1 MNRSVV
7 AASALLMLGIAAAQV
22 HAQQLFQAP
31 VQFLTDQQTTG
42 VATGDLNGDG
52 LKDVAVSACA
62 CAPATPSKLYVYLQ
76 RADRTL
82 SPTPVEYLLSGGGG
96 SIEIGDVTGDGRAD
110 VVVRAGSGIEVFSQT
125 SAGTLAPSVL
135 YPSNY
140 AEALRVG
147 DLNGDGRLDAIGLEL
162 SLDGHENTEEAGIW
176 YQNPAGA
183 FDAQVLVPLPHGFSD
198 DAELADLNNDGR
210 ADVVVV
216 NPFNEPAIVIL
227 YQNADGTMSAPVS
240 LSIGPG
246 VLSWQVGVGDLDHN
260 GRKDIVASYGGYTT
274 DVHLAVFRQN
284 ADGSFAAPEL
294 LPAADWL
301 TAVEVADAN
310 NDGRLD
316 LLLLHQTS
324 LGVMLQ
330 NADGTLAA
338 EVLSA
343 LPPAG
348 GHPQQGFRAS
358 DLNGDGATDLAYA
371 TVGAQGS
378 LTVLYG
384 MAPPPPTNHPPV
396 AIADRALMVC
406 DGSVVIPVLAN
417 DNDPDGDAL
426 RIASIS
432 RPAYGTAKLTPD
444 GKRIRY
450 EPRRRFRGTDQF
462 TYTIS
467 DGKGGTSSALVVV
480 TVR

>member
-1 MNRSVV
+1 LKKTFI
-7 AASALLMLGIAAAQV
+7 ASALLTLCATGAQV
-22 HAQQLFQAP
+22 QAQQLFQP
-31 VQFLTDQQTTG
+31 PLQFLTDQQTTG
-42 VATGDLNGDG
+42 VAIGDLNGDG
-52 LKDVAVSACA
+52 RKDVAVSACG
-62 CAPATPSKLYVYLQ
+62 CGFSVPSKLYIYTQL
-76 RADRTL
+76 ADRTL

-96 SIEIGDVTGDGRAD
+96 STEIGDVTGDGRAD
-110 VVVRAGSGIEVFSQT
+110 VVVRAGFGIEVFAQT
-125 SAGTLAPSVL
+125 AAGTLAPSTFYL
-135 YPSNY
+135 SNY

-162 SLDGHENTEEAGIW
+162 SVDGHTNTEEAGIW
-176 YQNPAGA
+176 YQNPAGS
-183 FDAQVLVPLPHGFSD
+183 FDPQVLVPLPHGFSD

-210 ADVVVV
+210 ADIVVV

-246 VLSWQVGVGDLDHN
+246 VLSYQVGVGDIDNN

-274 DVHLAVFRQN
+274 DVHLALFRQN
-284 ADGSFAAPEL
+284 ADGSFAAPVL
-294 LPAADWL
+294 VNAADWL

-310 NDGRLD
+310 SDGRQD
-316 LLLLHQTS
+316 VLLLHQTS

-338 EVLSA
+338 ETLIA

-348 GHPQQGFRAS
+348 GHPQQGFRAA
-358 DLNGDGATDLAYA
+358 DINGDGATDIAYA

-384 MAPPPPTNHPPV
+384 AVLPPPVNRPPV
-396 AIADRALMVC
+396 AVADRASLVC
-406 DGSVVIPVLAN
+406 DGAVVISVLAN
-417 DNDPDGDAL
+417 DSDPDGDAL
-426 RIASIS
+426 KIVGVS
-432 RPAYGTAKLTPD
+432 RPANGTAKPTAD

-467 DGKGGTSSALVVV
+467 DGHGGTASAIVKV

>member
-1 MNRSVV
+1 MKKSIV
-7 AASALLMLGIAAAQV
+7 ASALLTLCGAAAQV
-22 HAQQLFQAP
+22 QAQQLFQP
-31 VQFLTDQQTTG
+31 PLQFLTDQQTQG
-42 VATGDLNGDG
+42 VAIGDVNGDG
-52 LKDVAVSACA
+52 LKDVALAGCA
-62 CAPATPSKLYVYLQ
+62 CAPSTPSKLYIYLQ
-76 RADRTL
+76 RPERTL
-82 SPTPVEYLLSGGGG
+82 TPTPVEYLLNGGGG
-96 SIEIGDVTGDGRAD
+96 STEIGDVTGDGRAD
-110 VVVRAGSGIEVFSQT
+110 VVVRAGSGLEVFAQT
-125 SAGTLAPSVL
+125 AVGTLAPSIV
-135 YPSNY
+135 YPSSF
-140 AEALRVG
+140 AEAMRVG

-162 SLDGHENTEEAGIW
+162 SMDGHANTEEAGIW
-176 YQNPAGA
+176 YQNPAGS

-198 DAELADLNNDGR
+198 DAELNDLNNDGR
-210 ADVVVV
+210 ADIVVV

-227 YQNADGTMSAPVS
+227 YQQADGTMSAPS
-240 LSIGPG
+240 ALSIGPG
-246 VLSWQVGVGDLDHN
+246 VLSWQVGVGDINKD

-284 ADGSFAAPEL
+284 ADGSFAAPAL
-294 LPAADWL
+294 MGAADWL

-310 NDGRLD
+310 NDGRQD

-338 EVLSA
+338 EALSA

-348 GHPQQGFRAS
+348 GHPQQGFRAA

-371 TVGAQGS
+371 TGGAQGS
-378 LTVLYG
+378 LTVIYG
-384 MAPPPPTNHPPV
+384 IAPAPPTNHPPV
-396 AIADRALMVC
+396 ALADRASLVC
-406 DGSVVIPVLAN
+406 DDSVVITVLAN
-417 DNDPDGDAL
+417 DSDPDGDAL
-426 RIASIS
+426 RIVSVS
-432 RPAYGTAKLTPD
+432 KPVNGTAKLTAD

-467 DGKGGTSSALVVV
+467 DGKGGTASAIVLV